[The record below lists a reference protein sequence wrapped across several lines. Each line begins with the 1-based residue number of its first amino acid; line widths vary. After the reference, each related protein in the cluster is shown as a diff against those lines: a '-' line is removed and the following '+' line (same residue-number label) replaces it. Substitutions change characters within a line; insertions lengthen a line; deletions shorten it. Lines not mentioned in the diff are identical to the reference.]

1 VTQDVNVH
9 EAVHAGP
16 LLAGR
21 IAVVTGGGGGIG
33 AATAR
38 LFAQH
43 GARVVIADI
52 DADRGR
58 RTADEIT
65 AAGGSALA
73 ITTDVRDADQV
84 IRLARS
90 VLDRHGRVDVLVN
103 NVATGC
109 GIRAASPIATH
120 SCGMSSTGSTCTT
133 FCWSPTR
140 SFRR

>member
-1 VTQDVNVH
+1 MP

-21 IAVVTGGGGGIG
+21 VAVVTGGGGGIG

-58 RTADEIT
+58 RSADEIT
-65 AAGGSALA
+65 TAGGSALT

-90 VLDRHGRVDVLVN
+90 VLDRHRP
-103 NVATGC
+103 
-109 GIRAASPIATH
+109 R
-120 SCGMSSTGSTCTT
+120 
-133 FCWSPTR
+133 
-140 SFRR
+140 